1 MLVETE
7 AHFLEDSKILSHST
21 GLHLQRSKGLA
32 LQSASYFHCPVQSSL
47 ASPEGQALPFPFV
60 SFGCPVLLAVT
71 WGPPSPDAGCRDL
84 V

>member
-21 GLHLQRSKGLA
+21 GLHFRGLRLA
-32 LQSASYFHCPVQSSL
+32 CSLHLASIVQSSPL
-47 ASPEGQALPFPFV
+47 ASPEGKHCHSRLWRALDV
-60 SFGCPVLLAVT
+60 QSCWQSQ
-71 WGPPSPDAGCRDL
+71 WGPPSPGTGCRDL